1 MIPYGWHVWRGET
14 SRRYR
19 FKITKSIEALP
30 DAGGIYVKVR
40 RTAFFF
46 LKPIYIGKASNLQ
59 SRLDGH
65 ERWDEARKKGA
76 SERHYLCI
84 RSENKRQKIEEDL
97 IRRYKPKLNNMLKPR
112 SAEDA
117 PNHASLRKGWMSAK
131 EYYGLNDRP
140 KRSAEVKTVAE
151 AKSETSKK
159 RKMSA
164 RDYYG
169 KRGKAA

>member
-1 MIPYGWHVWRGET
+1 MIPYGWHVWRGE
-14 SRRYR
+14 SARRYR
-19 FKITKSIEALP
+19 FKITKTIEALP
-30 DAGGIYVKVR
+30 DAGGIYVMVR

-97 IRRYKPKLNNMLKPR
+97 IRKYKPKLNNMLKPR
-112 SAEDA
+112 DSEDA
-117 PNHASLRKGWMSAK
+117 PNHASLRSGWMSAK
-131 EYYGLNDRP
+131 EYYGLNDR
-140 KRSAEVKTVAE
+140 KSSASVKKLDHKT
-151 AKSETSKK
+151 AKKS
-159 RKMSA
+159 
-164 RDYYG
+164 
-169 KRGKAA
+169 RGFFGLGRKAA

>member
-14 SRRYR
+14 NRRYR
-19 FKITKSIEALP
+19 FKITKTINALP
-30 DAGGIYVKVR
+30 DAGGIYVMVR

-59 SRLDGH
+59 GRLDGH
-65 ERWDEARKKGA
+65 ERWEEARKKGA

-117 PNHASLRKGWMSAK
+117 PNHASLRTGWMSAK
-131 EYYGLNDRP
+131 EYYGLNDKKKP
-140 KRSAEVKTVAE
+140 SAEVTSVAE
-151 AKSETSKK
+151 AKSEK
-159 RKMSA
+159 RQMSA
-164 RDYYG
+164 REYYG
-169 KRGKAA
+169 KSGKAA

>member
-30 DAGGIYVKVR
+30 DAGGIYVMVR
-40 RTAFFF
+40 RTFFFF

-59 SRLDGH
+59 SRLDDH
-65 ERWDEARKKGA
+65 ERWEEARKKGA

-97 IRRYKPKLNNMLKPR
+97 IRKYKPKLNNMLKPR
-112 SAEDA
+112 DDEDA
-117 PNHASLRKGWMSAK
+117 PNHASLRSGWMSAK
-131 EYYGLNDRP
+131 DYYGLNDAP
-140 KRSAEVKTVAE
+140 KPSAEVKSVTDAKAE
-151 AKSETSKK
+151 AKKT
-159 RKMSA
+159 RMSA
-164 RDYYG
+164 HEYYD
-169 KRGKAA
+169 KSGKAA